1 MKLLPYVLTNIEN
14 KEFTLWRFT
23 LFLSHAGKALWETET
38 PGMLTIAKIQK
49 EYCSP
54 NGLEAKTIRLHPEK
68 NIAYIEIDTTKT
80 TFSDFYTWEESIIR
94 PEKPECWR
102 HFYFIEDI
110 NHTFWW
116 TPKELIE
123 GEVQGGGN
131 IQGLFEDCMSRSKDT
146 PLY

>member
-1 MKLLPYVLTNIEN
+1 MKLLPYVLTKLEN

-38 PGMLTIAKIQK
+38 PGMLSVEKIQT

-54 NGLEAKTIRLHPEK
+54 NGLQVKTISLHAEK
-68 NIAYIEIDTTKT
+68 NIAYIEIDTEKT
-80 TFSDFYTWEESIIR
+80 NFSDFYTWEEAMMR
-94 PEKPECWR
+94 NDKPECWK
-102 HFYFIEDI
+102 HFYFIQDN

-116 TPKELIE
+116 TPKGLIE

-131 IQGLFEDCMSRSKDT
+131 IQELFEECISRSKDT
-146 PLY
+146 PL